1 MNQVRNRASA
11 RAHWQ
16 TSALASRGAPNEIV
30 EHQHVAHIGNPA
42 IIGPAVKA
50 RPSLARLPCKNP
62 MLGLYGETV
71 DGELGGVCVLWSR
84 LVVVVAMVVVWVAGV
99 FVCECVCLCVRVRKI
114 LCVWV

>member
-11 RAHWQ
+11 RAQQ
-16 TSALASRGAPNEIV
+16 TSALASRGAPDEIV
-30 EHQHVAHIGNPA
+30 EDQHVAHIGIPA

-71 DGELGGVCVLWSR
+71 DGELGGVCV
-84 LVVVVAMVVVWVAGV
+84 VVAVGGGSGDGGCVGGW
-99 FVCECVCLCVRVRKI
+99 CVCL
-114 LCVWV
+114 